1 MWQVEVIRRDETHES
16 VTEVSFS
23 VVRDGHQV
31 PAYGWLPTGRR
42 QAPVVLLG
50 HGGSGHKSIDRHH
63 RFARR
68 LVAGTGVACLAI
80 DGPFHGGR
88 AVPGD
93 GPLDNQQRV
102 VAEGPVAVHA
112 RMTQDWLTVLSAA
125 SEAWELD
132 GDLVG
137 YLGLSMG
144 SRYGLDVCA
153 ALGSRLQA
161 AVIGTF
167 GLATDDAMMGAMAV
181 DELLRESAAGIFAP
195 VLHHVQWDDE
205 VFPRYGQFQLFDEF
219 ASPTK
224 IMRARPGAHRETR
237 SDDEAAWCEH
247 LSVHLVGVA

>member
-1 MWQVEVIRRDETHES
+1 MGQVEVIRRDENHES

-23 VVRDGHQV
+23 VVRDGHRV

-63 RFARR
+63 RLARR
-68 LVAGTGVACLAI
+68 LVGGTGVACLAI
-80 DGPFHGGR
+80 DGPFHGDR
-88 AVPGD
+88 AVRGD
-93 GPLDNQQRV
+93 GPLDYQQRV

-112 RMTQDWLTVLSAA
+112 RMTQDWLTVLAAA
-125 SEAWELD
+125 SNAWALD

-144 SRYGLDVCA
+144 SRYGLGVCA

-167 GLATDDAMMGAMAV
+167 GLAADDAMMGAMAV
-181 DELLRESAAGIFAP
+181 DELLRASASAIFAP

-205 VFPRYGQFQLFDEF
+205 IFPRHGQLQLFDEF

-224 IMRARPGAHRETR
+224 VMRARPGTHRETR
-237 SDDEAAWCEH
+237 TDDEAAWCEY
-247 LSVHLVGVA
+247 LSVHLVGRA